1 MFIAYYLV
9 CYMADLTTLE
19 KKKLERYFGMESGY
33 FSNFSNNSLELFVAE
48 HLSIEI
54 YDEKYNLGSGSKA
67 NRVRALW
74 QLESNDVIAKFL
86 TAVME
91 QADFE
96 KDNSYSY
103 TGNTNETLKQE
114 CLEIIARLQG
124 TTPQPQ
130 PQPQPQNSITEPAQ
144 TQAFNWSTPTM
155 KKKVFIVHGHDE
167 LTKEKVARFISQVGL
182 EPIILHEQVSGSQ
195 TIIEKIERYADQVC
209 FAIVLYTPCD
219 RGAKASER
227 TPMFRAR
234 QNVVFEHGYFI
245 AKLGRSKVTAIVK
258 GNIELPNDFSGVVYV
273 PFDESEAWKLSL
285 AREMKGAGC
294 EIDLSALV

>member
-1 MFIAYYLV
+1 
-9 CYMADLTTLE
+9 MADLTTLE

-48 HLSIEI
+48 HLNIEI

-74 QLESNDVIAKFL
+74 QLENNDVIAKFL

-91 QADFE
+91 QDDFE

-103 TGNTNETLKQE
+103 TGNTNETLKRE

-124 TTPQPQ
+124 DTPQPQ
-130 PQPQPQNSITEPAQ
+130 SSITEPPQA
-144 TQAFNWSTPTM
+144 QAFNSSTPPM

-182 EPIILHEQVSGSQ
+182 DPIILHEQVSRSQ

-245 AKLGRSKVTAIVK
+245 AKLGRNKVTAIVK

-294 EIDLSALV
+294 EIDLAALV

>member
-1 MFIAYYLV
+1 
-9 CYMADLTTLE
+9 
-19 KKKLERYFGMESGY
+19 
-33 FSNFSNNSLELFVAE
+33 
-48 HLSIEI
+48 
-54 YDEKYNLGSGSKA
+54 
-67 NRVRALW
+67 
-74 QLESNDVIAKFL
+74 
-86 TAVME
+86 ME
-91 QADFE
+91 QDDFE

-124 TTPQPQ
+124 TT